1 MQRHGAYTPEPVAA
15 GDFTYTAGA
24 GKTFQIL
31 DEKVFFRTPCWD
43 ET

>member
-1 MQRHGAYTPEPVAA
+1 MQHHGVYMPEPVAA
-15 GDFTYTAGA
+15 GCFFYTAGT

-31 DEKVFFRTPCWD
+31 DEKVFFKTACWE